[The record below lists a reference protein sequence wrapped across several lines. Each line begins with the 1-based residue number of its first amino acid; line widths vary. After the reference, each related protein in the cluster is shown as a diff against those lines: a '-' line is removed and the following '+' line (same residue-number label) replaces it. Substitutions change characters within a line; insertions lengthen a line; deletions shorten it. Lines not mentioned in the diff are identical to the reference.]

1 MYKLLLVLA
10 SAQALKRPQRAL
22 AVRGGEVDPI
32 TIGKGIV
39 AASGIYGAFDPAA
52 NAGLYGIKAED
63 KGNAMMRLM
72 GWSQILF
79 AAALNLDMDSV
90 VRRRSGC
97 LLPASSRRRRGDG
110 VTRCTPSPRLR
121 RRRRGDGVMSYAISP
136 FYRIGVHGQM
146 AYHSIAF
153 LLVAQPSFEKFQC
166 PKAPDAVWM
175 AICAAVGYKTLDG
188 SLNKWVPTAIW
199 LANGAQFFLAPQS
212 AIDLYEMKGT
222 NRLCQ
227 AMTGLMGGQMLCVGT
242 YLAALLMEKSQSEAF
257 AYAMAVN
264 GLAAAKFALQDADDL
279 KAPKSGPL
287 AWAALSAGL
296 AYKALN

>member
-10 SAQALKRPQRAL
+10 SAAALKRPQHAAL
-22 AVRGGEVDPI
+22 KVRGGEIDPI
-32 TIGKGIV
+32 TIGKGV
-39 AASGIYGAFDPAA
+39 VLASGIYGAFDPAA
-52 NAGLYGIKAED
+52 NLDKYGIKAEE
-63 KGNAMMRLM
+63 KGKAMSRMTS
-72 GWSQILF
+72 WSQILF
-79 AAALNLDMDSV
+79 AAALNLDPEV
-90 VRRRSGC
+90 
-97 LLPASSRRRRGDG
+97 
-110 VTRCTPSPRLR
+110 
-121 RRRRGDGVMSYAISP
+121 
-136 FYRIGVHGQM
+136 VHGQM
-146 AYHSIAF
+146 CYHGLAF
-153 LLVAQPSFEKFQC
+153 LLIAQPSFEKFQA
-166 PKAPDAVWM
+166 PKAPDAIWM
-175 AICAAVGYKTLDG
+175 AINAAIGYKTLDG
-188 SLNKWVPTAIW
+188 TLNKWIATSLW

-279 KAPKSGPL
+279 KSPKAGPL
-287 AWAALSAGL
+287 AWTALSAGL

>member
-22 AVRGGEVDPI
+22 AVRGGEIDPI

-90 VRRRSGC
+90 HGQRRAGPRRRLDAVFINRQRGRAGSVRVRTPTNRHAIDS
-97 LLPASSRRRRGDG
+97 LPGVRSYGIFRSTDKWLTTASRSSSSLSRASRSSSARRRP
-110 VTRCTPSPRLR
+110 TPSGWR
-121 RRRRGDGVMSYAISP
+121 VMAAI
-136 FYRIGVHGQM
+136 
-146 AYHSIAF
+146 
-153 LLVAQPSFEKFQC
+153 
-166 PKAPDAVWM
+166 
-175 AICAAVGYKTLDG
+175 GYKTLARVRAPSTNG
-188 SLNKWVPTAIW
+188 SEATALW

-212 AIDLYEMKGT
+212 GDRPLRDEG
-222 NRLCQ
+222 RLQ
-227 AMTGLMGGQMLCVGT
+227 ARRVADEPQGRTG
-242 YLAALLMEKSQSEAF
+242 ALRRHLPRGARSWKSPSPR
-257 AYAMAVN
+257 
-264 GLAAAKFALQDADDL
+264 
-279 KAPKSGPL
+279 KAPRTR
-287 AWAALSAGL
+287 
-296 AYKALN
+296 

>member
-22 AVRGGEVDPI
+22 AVRGGEIDPI
-32 TIGKGIV
+32 TVGKGV
-39 AASGIYGAFDPAA
+39 VLASGIYGAFDPKG
-52 NAGLYGIKAED
+52 NLDKYGIKAEA
-63 KGNAMMRLM
+63 KGQAAGRCTAWM
-72 GWSQILF
+72 QIMF
-79 AAALNLDMDSV
+79 AAALNLD
-90 VRRRSGC
+90 
-97 LLPASSRRRRGDG
+97 PSS
-110 VTRCTPSPRLR
+110 
-121 RRRRGDGVMSYAISP
+121 
-136 FYRIGVHGQM
+136 VHGQM
-146 AYHSIAF
+146 MYHMLAVMVITEPMSEVFGA
-153 LLVAQPSFEKFQC
+153 
-166 PKAPDAVWM
+166 PKAPSVIWM
-175 AICAAVGYKTLDG
+175 AILGAVGYKTLDG
-188 SLNKWVPTAIW
+188 TLNKWIATSLW

-242 YLAALLMEKSQSEAF
+242 YLAALLMDKSQSEAF

-279 KAPKSGPL
+279 KSPKAGPL
-287 AWAALSAGL
+287 AWTALSAGL